1 MARVFKLNS
10 VIKSVTEDGDQLK
23 IVGYASTA
31 DTDRAGDVIVP
42 DAWTRGGLD
51 NYLNNPILLLN
62 HNYNQPIGRATNV
75 EVDAKGLRLEASIS
89 KSAGAPYG
97 LIKDG
102 VLSTFSVGF
111 MVKDADY
118 SDVTNGYIIKDAEL
132 LEVSVVSVPCNQAAT
147 FSISKSLKDDAEELT
162 KFNKEVNALKG
173 QEKSSSEVNTSDAN
187 SSPKS
192 GTEEVPPEKITM
204 NPEEIAALVAKST
217 AEALAAQKAAD
228 DKAAAEK
235 AAAEKA
241 TAEATERATAAAQVA
256 VKSIEEKMLADLDAK
271 IKSNDATLEKT
282 IADMKSEFEAR
293 AEDFQKMAA
302 SKRNFSDRSGGGY
315 GSNDVVKEHYQDVE
329 NAVFLTKLRNAQN
342 RHEGVAP
349 IALTD
354 TKIGKSLME
363 KFNTHS
369 TVTVGTDRLE
379 TTVTTN
385 IERDIQNELILA
397 PMFREIQMNSAQ
409 MSFPIAPDAGYAEIT
424 SATTASGTQPNGNV
438 DPRGAGYGAPYQGI
452 TLTEKLFSTVKMI
465 GKGYLGNE
473 TEEDA
478 IIPILP
484 LIKDSMVRSHARG
497 IENLLLAGNTTQ
509 GVYTSGA
516 ANGLL
521 KFASTSGRTVTTA
534 ASDTKLTAA
543 MLFQLRQVMGKYGRD
558 ARKIT
563 YIISQ
568 DAWYQL
574 AQDPEFLDA
583 DLVGSDNAVK
593 LTGTVGRIYGS
604 NVLVCDEFAPAAS
617 GNYFALALNT
627 SNFVIPRLRGMTVE
641 SWYDVENQRT
651 VLVSSQRLGFDEI
664 IPNAPSVVGMKY
676 A

>member
-1 MARVFKLNS
+1 MARIFTLDS
-10 VIKSVTEDGDQLK
+10 RIKSIRDEGDRLK

-31 DTDRAGDVIVP
+31 DTDRVGDVIVP
-42 DAWTRGGLD
+42 DAWTKGGLT
-51 NYLNNPILLLN
+51 NYEKNPIILFN
-62 HNYNQPIGRATNV
+62 HNYSLPIGKATAM
-75 EVDAKGLRLEASIS
+75 EVDASGLKIECEIS
-89 KSAGAPYG
+89 KAAGAHYD
-97 LIKDG
+97 LIKDE

-111 MVKDADY
+111 RIKDADY
-118 SDVTNGYIIKDAEL
+118 NQTTDGYIIRDAEL
-132 LEVSVVSVPCNQAAT
+132 LEVSVVSVPCNQEAT
-147 FSISKSLKDDAEELT
+147 FSVAKSLDGDRTKLAE
-162 KFNKEVNALKG
+162 FNKEVNALKG
-173 QEKSSSEVNTSDAN
+173 QEPSN
-187 SSPKS
+187 
-192 GTEEVPPEKITM
+192 EEVIAPSTEASSKGGEESTPPEKFSMT
-204 NPEEIAALVAKST
+204 PEEIAAMTQKAVAD
-217 AEALAAQKAAD
+217 ALAAQTAANEKAA
-228 DKAAAEK
+228 KEAAEK
-235 AAAEKA
+235 KAAEEALTQAVTVAAAAA
-241 TAEATERATAAAQVA
+241 T
-256 VKSIEEKMLADLDAK
+256 KSTEEKMLATLEEK
-271 IKSNDATLEKT
+271 IKANDATWEKSFNE
-282 IADMKSEFEAR
+282 MK
-293 AEDFQKMAA
+293 EDFVSKANEFRA
-302 SKRNFSDRSGGGY
+302 ISESKRHFSDRGGS
-315 GSNDVVKEHYQDVE
+315 SNDIVKEHYQDVE

-354 TKIGKSLME
+354 TRVGKSLME

-424 SATTASGTQPNGNV
+424 SATTASGSQPNGNV

-484 LIKDSMVRSHARG
+484 LIKDAMVRSHARG

-516 ANGLL
+516 SNGLL
-521 KFASTSGRTVTTA
+521 KFASTAGRTVTTA

-583 DLVGSDNAVK
+583 DVVGADNAVK

-604 NVLVCDEFAPAAS
+604 NVVVCDEYAPAAS
-617 GNYFALALNT
+617 GNYFAMALNT
-627 SNFVIPRLRGMTVE
+627 ANFVIPRLRGMTVE